1 MKPGRRNG
9 NEGARTR
16 AAILDA
22 TEALMREEG
31 YASVSS
37 RRVAE
42 RAGLRPSL
50 VHYHFG
56 SMEELFLALNK
67 RAQDEFFAK
76 HIKALTSPNPLRSLW
91 DFLSDPSGTELVLE
105 LIALASHHKALRDE
119 LARSGEIVRTIE
131 IAFFTRIL
139 EALGVDQKD
148 FPPGVLSF
156 LIAGAARAFVTES
169 TIGYS
174 VGHAEVLD
182 FVERWLAKAEARG
195 RDRAAEE
202 GGAA

>member
-1 MKPGRRNG
+1 MKQGRRNG
-9 NEGARTR
+9 GDGAKTR

-31 YASVSS
+31 YAAVSS

-67 RAQDEFFAK
+67 RAQDEYFAR
-76 HIKALTSPNPLRSLW
+76 HIKALTSENPLRALW
-91 DFLSDPSGTELVLE
+91 EFLSDPSGTELVLE
-105 LIALASHHKALRDE
+105 LIALANHHKTLRDE
-119 LARSGEIVRTIE
+119 LARSGEMVRTIE
-131 IAFFTRIL
+131 TAFFTRIL
-139 EALGVDQKD
+139 EGLGVDQQEL
-148 FPPGVLSF
+148 PPAVLSF

-174 VGHAEVLD
+174 LGHEEVLA
-182 FVERWLAKAEARG
+182 FVERRLAEMEAKG
-195 RDRAAEE
+195 RDRRPQ
-202 GGAA
+202 GGETA